1 MDAQSTACLGHVYSA
16 WRRAILHWCTPICA
30 ASVYALTAPPS
41 PYKILRKGGRK
52 VEVAPTA
59 SICRGGPSVNRLLGP
74 RAPSPPSPYRRPPP
88 VWAVESQ
95 PPARRW
101 PPLALSHR
109 QPLRNR
115 APLSSYALARER
127 QSVPTVTLSA
137 GVLSFRSPGGPCA
150 IIITATICCAAALWL
165 REHLHC
171 GPRGCAAR
179 TRTDARAPFL
189 FSSLICLARARTLR
203 RPRVLSWAR
212 RRAAHIR
219 CAAHSCCA
227 AHAHKYAAFAHR
239 SFISLHRQSFSSR
252 HKTNHDFATAW
263 SAGSLLNS
271 HAVTRL

>member
-1 MDAQSTACLGHVYSA
+1 MN
-16 WRRAILHWCTPICA
+16 WCTPICA
-30 ASVYALTAPPS
+30 ASVDALAAPPS

-109 QPLRNR
+109 QPLRHR

-137 GVLSFRSPGGPCA
+137 GVLSFRSPGGPCT
-150 IIITATICCAAALWL
+150 IIITATICFAAALWL

-212 RRAAHIR
+212 RRAAPS
-219 CAAHSCCA
+219 AAPPTHA
-227 AHAHKYAAFAHR
+227 APPTPTSTPPSPTGPLFLC
-239 SFISLHRQSFSSR
+239 I
-252 HKTNHDFATAW
+252 
-263 SAGSLLNS
+263 GSLSPRATKPTTFLRQ
-271 HAVTRL
+271 HGALAPY